1 MAPRRSPGFTLLE
14 LLCALGVLSLLLAV
28 ALPRVSATLPALAL
42 DQAARQISSELG
54 LARVEAIN
62 RNTRSRTIFDLAA
75 SRYSVELE
83 SEGRFESEG
92 AARAL
97 PSGVSFDSAASTRVS
112 GGRIS
117 ITFVPRGNTVDNAT
131 VAITTAGGGVRRV
144 IVSGAGRVRIQ

>member
-1 MAPRRSPGFTLLE
+1 MAGRRSTGFTLLE
-14 LLCALGVLSLLLAV
+14 LLCVLGMLSLLLAI
-28 ALPRVSATLPALAL
+28 ALPRVSATMPALAL
-42 DQAARQISSELG
+42 DRAARQISSELA

-83 SEGRFESEG
+83 SEGRFETEG
-92 AARAL
+92 AARGL
-97 PSGVSFDSAASTRVS
+97 PAGVFFDSAASTRVS

-131 VAITTAGGGVRRV
+131 IAVTTADGGLRRV
-144 IVSGAGRVRIQ
+144 VVSGAGRVRVQ